1 MLKKILLKN
10 HQSPGDVV
18 MLTSAV
24 RDLKRAYPNILI
36 DVDTTAMSIWDN
48 NPYITKLDKND
59 PELQIIKAEYPLIH
73 KSNTSPY
80 HFIHGFRMHLEEVL
94 GIRIEQGDFKGD
106 IHISNLEKKWISQIE
121 EMGINKKFWI
131 ILAGG
136 KYDFT
141 AKWWNPIEYQKV
153 VDHFKGK
160 ILFVQCGES
169 GHFHPNL
176 SGVINLIGK
185 TDTRQFIRLVYH
197 SSGVLCPVTFAM
209 HLASAIETKNKPP
222 INRPC
227 VVLAGGREPAQWEA
241 YPHHRFLS
249 LNGALPCC
257 DNGGCWKSRCVKVG
271 DGDEKDQKELCLFP
285 EEVDFK
291 FKSPFEIQEKNLVIP
306 KCLNMIK
313 AEDVIKAIESYYSGG
328 VLQYNNASLAVNE
341 QQN

>member
-10 HQSPGDVV
+10 HQSPGDIV

-48 NPYITKLDKND
+48 NPYITKLDRAD

-73 KSNTSPY
+73 RSNTSPY
-80 HFIHGFRMHLEEVL
+80 HFIHGFRMYLEDVL
-94 GIRIEQGDFKGD
+94 NLKIEQGDFKGD
-106 IHISNLEKKWISQIE
+106 IHISNLEKRWISQVE

-141 AKWWNPIEYQKV
+141 AKWWNPNEYQKV
-153 VDHFKGK
+153 IDYFKYK
-160 ILFVQCGES
+160 ILFVQCGEA

-176 SGVINLIGK
+176 NGVVNLIGK

-197 SSGVLCPVTFAM
+197 SSGIICPVTFAM
-209 HLASAIETKNKPP
+209 HLAAAVETKNKPP

-271 DGDEKDQKELCLFP
+271 DGDEKDQKDLCLFP

-291 FKSPFEIQEKNLVIP
+291 FKSPFEIEEKNLVIP

-313 AEDVIKAIESYYSGG
+313 AEDVIKAIESYYIGG
-328 VLQYNNASLAVNE
+328 VLEYD
-341 QQN
+341 